1 MGVKFWNATIQTK
14 AIGQFFPVAL
24 FFFALQNDL
33 TLSPRF
39 LGSLYN
45 QSVIMQFI
53 SQWKTGSLTKRSPS
67 SFNPWDLRALAIGQQ
82 DQPIRKS
89 NASFLSNWWSG
100 YSYSLQSVAT
110 PFKDWPTRLA
120 SSNIRFM
127 VKEGKHQGELN
138 ENFAKPKRGSQVGRT
153 KSIVRS

>member
-1 MGVKFWNATIQTK
+1 MQRFKRKLLGNSFLWHS
-14 AIGQFFPVAL
+14 FFSLYKMFSL
-24 FFFALQNDL
+24 FLL
-33 TLSPRF
+33 VF

-67 SFNPWDLRALAIGQQ
+67 SFNPRDLRALAIGQQ

-138 ENFAKPKRGSQVGRT
+138 ENFAKPKRGSQVGHI

>member
-1 MGVKFWNATIQTK
+1 MQRFKRKLLGNSFLWHS
-14 AIGQFFPVAL
+14 FF
-24 FFFALQNDL
+24 
-33 TLSPRF
+33 
-39 LGSLYN
+39 SLYKMF
-45 QSVIMQFI
+45 SLFLLVFWEVFTISRYLMQFI

-67 SFNPWDLRALAIGQQ
+67 SFNPRDLRALAIGQQ

-138 ENFAKPKRGSQVGRT
+138 ENFANQKEALKWGASNQ
-153 KSIVRS
+153 